1 LRNAGAL
8 KEAADGDSYVLGPS
22 ADIVPAAQSLQA
34 TGADEVQAKGAHF
47 RGCAPREFNSTGIH
61 NSVRSLHPD
70 FIFQS
75 LNPEPM
81 PEVLSALVLVGVQN
95 GNATLE
101 EIESDL

>member
-1 LRNAGAL
+1 MVEGRWCDALRKQPL
-8 KEAADGDSYVLGPS
+8 VS
-22 ADIVPAAQSLQA
+22 
-34 TGADEVQAKGAHF
+34 
-47 RGCAPREFNSTGIH
+47 R
-61 NSVRSLHPD
+61 RSE
-70 FIFQS
+70 S